1 MSFGAPERTI
11 RPAREEAASAEK
23 RPLRDD
29 EADQPPGEETLDEGR
44 RRFLAAGALAPL
56 MLAGGCGE
64 PPPLIRVGGGLEI
77 GSGPLFL
84 ARDLG
89 FYDEAIL
96 RLVEMPSN
104 AASLMSLATGDLE
117 AATLTLDEC
126 LYAREGGV
134 DVRVI
139 LVLDYSAGADVV
151 MSRPEIRH
159 PRDLKGR
166 RIGVDETAGGVL
178 VLAKLLQAAGLA
190 AGEVDKVRI
199 GADPLRAYQA
209 GEVDALVS
217 REPLATRLEAAG
229 ARRLF
234 DSTAFPGL
242 IVDVLAA
249 RADALEHAPE
259 NFHKLLEGYFQA
271 LGHLQRTPDE
281 AIRYMAPRMG
291 ASPDDLRL
299 ARRGIRYVDLEANH
313 AWLAGQ
319 APGLAAAAGDAARI
333 LADAGLLARMPALA
347 GLADHRFLPG
357 PA

>member
-1 MSFGAPERTI
+1 MD
-11 RPAREEAASAEK
+11 K
-23 RPLRDD
+23 
-29 EADQPPGEETLDEGR
+29 GR

-56 MLAGGCGE
+56 VLAGGCGE
-64 PPPLIRVGGGLEI
+64 PPPLTRVGGGVWI
-77 GSGPLFL
+77 GSEPLFL
-84 ARDLG
+84 ARELG
-89 FYDEAIL
+89 LYDDGTL

-104 AASLMSLATGDLE
+104 SASLMSLATGDLE

-139 LVLDYSAGADVV
+139 LVFDYSAGGDVV

-166 RIGVDETAGGVL
+166 RIGVEETAAGTL

-190 AGEVDKVRI
+190 AGEVDTVRI
-199 GADPLRAYQA
+199 TGDGDDLRVYQA
-209 GEVDALVS
+209 GEVDAVVS
-217 REPLATRLEAAG
+217 REPGATRLEAAG

-259 NFHKLLEGYFQA
+259 NFRRLLGGYLQA
-271 LGHLQRTPDE
+271 LDRMQRAPDE
-281 AIRYMAPRMG
+281 AIRRMAPRMG
-291 ASPDDLRL
+291 MSPDDVRL
-299 ARRGIRYVDLEANH
+299 ARSGIRYVGLEANRT
-313 AWLAGQ
+313 WLAGR
-319 APGLAAAAGDAARI
+319 APGLVAAAGNVARI
-333 LADAGLLARMPALA
+333 MADAGLLARMPALA
-347 GLADHRFLPG
+347 GLADPRFLPG

>member
-1 MSFGAPERTI
+1 M
-11 RPAREEAASAEK
+11 
-23 RPLRDD
+23 
-29 EADQPPGEETLDEGR
+29 DEGR

-56 MLAGGCGE
+56 ALAGGCGE
-64 PPPLIRVGGGLEI
+64 PPPLTRVGGGLGVGAE
-77 GSGPLFL
+77 PLFL
-84 ARDLG
+84 ARELG
-89 FYDEAIL
+89 FYDEATL
-96 RLVEMPSN
+96 RLVEMPSS

-139 LVLDYSAGADVV
+139 LVLDHSTGGDVV

-159 PRDLKGR
+159 PQDLKGR
-166 RIGVDETAGGVL
+166 RVGVEETAAGVL

-190 AGEVDKVRI
+190 AGAVDKVRI
-199 GADPLRAYQA
+199 GADPLQTYRAD
-209 GEVDALVS
+209 EVDALVT
-217 REPLATRLEAAG
+217 REPFATRLEAAG

-259 NFHKLLEGYFQA
+259 NFRRLLGGHFRA
-271 LGHLQRTPDE
+271 LDHLQRAPDE
-281 AIRYMAPRMG
+281 AIRRMAPRMG
-291 ASPDDLRL
+291 ASPDDLSL
-299 ARRGIRYVDLEANH
+299 ARRGIRYVDLEANR

-319 APGLAAAAGDAARI
+319 APGLAAAAGDVARI
-333 LADAGLLARMPALA
+333 MSDAGLLARMPALT
-347 GLADHRFLPG
+347 GLADPRFLPG